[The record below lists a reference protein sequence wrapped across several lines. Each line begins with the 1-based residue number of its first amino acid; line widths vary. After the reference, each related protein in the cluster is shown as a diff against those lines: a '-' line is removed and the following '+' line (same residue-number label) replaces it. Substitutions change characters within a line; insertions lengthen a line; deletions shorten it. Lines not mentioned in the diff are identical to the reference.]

1 MPEDPPPASS
11 GQDSAAAARVRDL
24 RLTDTQRQILTAL
37 CRPCI
42 GKNRYAT
49 PATNQAIAGEVYL
62 SVDAVKAHL
71 RALYR
76 KFGVEPLPHNQ
87 KRARLVELVLE
98 GGLLGDQAE
107 AEDAGTPPSTPAAS
121 GPARAPAPA
130 DRPQR
135 RRLLIGAAGAI
146 AVAAIAVVLIV
157 ALSGGSSSDSPPE
170 ALSKA
175 EYVTAVKGY
184 CHRALDQ
191 LALVGER
198 RLNQAT
204 TARRAGAYLGVIE
217 TVRGG
222 GARRPG

>member
-11 GQDSAAAARVRDL
+11 GQDDSAAAAQVRDL

-98 GGLLGDQAE
+98 GGLL
-107 AEDAGTPPSTPAAS
+107 STDPAAADS
-121 GPARAPAPA
+121 EPGATASAPSASSPPP
-130 DRPQR
+130 PQR
-135 RRLLIGAAGAI
+135 PGRLAGHP
-146 AVAAIAVVLIV
+146 L
-157 ALSGGSSSDSPPE
+157 
-170 ALSKA
+170 
-175 EYVTAVKGY
+175 
-184 CHRALDQ
+184 
-191 LALVGER
+191 LVG
-198 RLNQAT
+198 
-204 TARRAGAYLGVIE
+204 V
-217 TVRGG
+217 
-222 GARRPG
+222 